1 MQTVFTIGRRFSKYK
16 YLSVAANSFVVF
28 TFYFIYRYLFGASFP
43 QFAGMPLAL
52 IFVILGL
59 IVAKITLWAF
69 GKYAA
74 GVSYQLTQS
83 GLLVR
88 TGSMER
94 LYRWEDFRGAQFRDG
109 SFQNVFPVEFQVG
122 NEPLMLNQHLD
133 GLCRLT
139 YEIFLRIQDH
149 VSLDPQLVQ
158 HAKNMLDVY

>member
-1 MQTVFTIGRRFSKYK
+1 MQSTFTIGRRLSKYK
-16 YLSVAANSFVVF
+16 YLSAAVNTFIIF

-43 QFAGMPLAL
+43 QFTGTPLAL

-59 IVAKITLWAF
+59 VVAKITLWAF

-74 GVSYQLTQS
+74 AVSYQLTQS

-88 TGSMER
+88 NGSVER
-94 LYRWEDFRGAQFRDG
+94 LYRWEDFRSAQLRDG

-122 NEPLMLNQHLD
+122 NESLMLNQHLD
-133 GLCRLT
+133 GLCCLT

-149 VSLDPQLVQ
+149 TSLDPQLVQ
-158 HAKNMLDVY
+158 NAKNMIDVY

>member
-1 MQTVFTIGRRFSKYK
+1 MQTTFTIGRRLSKYK

-28 TFYFIYRYLFGASFP
+28 TFYFIYRYLFGATFP
-43 QFAGMPLAL
+43 KFTGVPLTL
-52 IFVILGL
+52 LFVILGL
-59 IVAKITLWAF
+59 VVAKITLWAF

-74 GVSYQLTQS
+74 AISCQLTQS
-83 GLLVR
+83 GLLIR
-88 TGSMER
+88 NGSVER
-94 LYRWEDFRGAQFRDG
+94 LYRWEDFRSAQLQDG

-122 NEPLMLNQHLD
+122 NEALMLNQHLD

-158 HAKNMLDVY
+158 HAKNMIDIY